1 MKNKIII
8 IVFLNFFLFAN
19 SQNKKNS
26 YLKDEKI
33 NLFAFVGEKISI
45 QEFDPNKNSI
55 VKEYDSIQKDTIL
68 RKKYV
73 MDRAFRVKYKVLK
86 NVFNDLK
93 TDEIEFIVYDHYGK
107 PNFEKS
113 KNVMLYISKSS
124 KGNYY
129 FHQKYQY
136 DEVYKDKNGNLFGY
150 VQNNKSKK
158 KKNVNLLTLFENKK
172 NGIFKGLFH

>member
-8 IVFLNFFLFAN
+8 IVFLNFFFFAN

-26 YLKDEKI
+26 YFNDQKI
-33 NLFAFVGEKISI
+33 NLFVFVAEKISI
-45 QEFDPNKNSI
+45 QEFDPNKNNT
-55 VKEYDSIQKDTIL
+55 VKEYDSIEKDTIS
-68 RKKYV
+68 RKRYV
-73 MDRAFRVKYKVLK
+73 MDRAFRVKYKILK

-93 TDEIEFIVYDHYGK
+93 TVEIEFIVYDHYGK

-124 KGNYY
+124 NNQNY

-136 DEVYKDKNGNLFGY
+136 DEVNKDKNGNWFGY
-150 VQNNKSKK
+150 IQNKNSKK
-158 KKNVNLLTLFENKK
+158 KKRLV
-172 NGIFKGLFH
+172 